1 MQKRR
6 LKAKQLLA
14 KSRPSI
20 WSNFSTIQQQLAERN
35 RAFSL
40 TSNST
45 LYTGGPLSDADIAL
59 LPHISWSQITLLNFL
74 GQGAFG
80 EVYEGMLKHQDQEQE
95 EKVAIKVSEPKLNLY
110 VNVNLITSLSLLL
123 SLPDFQ

>member
-20 WSNFSTIQQQLAERN
+20 WSNVSVMQQQLASRN

-40 TSNST
+40 TSAST

-59 LPHISWSQITLLNFL
+59 LPHINWSQITLLNFL
-74 GQGAFG
+74 GSGAFG
-80 EVYEGMLKHQDQEQE
+80 EVYEGMLKHEDQEE
-95 EKVAIKVSEPKLNLY
+95 MEKVAIKVSEIEIEYKNL
-110 VNVNLITSLSLLL
+110 
-123 SLPDFQ
+123 

>member
-1 MQKRR
+1 M
-6 LKAKQLLA
+6 AKNEC
-14 KSRPSI
+14 STCNMIWTSI
-20 WSNFSTIQQQLAERN
+20 WSNFSTLQQQLAERN

-45 LYTGGPLSDADIAL
+45 MYTGGPLSDADIAL

-80 EVYEGMLKHQDQEQE
+80 EVYEGMLKHQDQEEE
-95 EKVAIKVSEPKLNLY
+95 EKVAIKVIQPKLNL
-110 VNVNLITSLSLLL
+110 
-123 SLPDFQ
+123 